1 MFNTRV
7 FRPVLMEEEGLDT
20 STFFGGQ
27 DVVDESTLPD
37 ASNPEL
43 LEEAPEPGVVD
54 QLPDDGDETD
64 PAKAGQP
71 AQGRKQFVPLAAL
84 QEERAARQAERDENR
99 ILQERMNQFLQLQMQ
114 AQLQQQQAQQP
125 QEEQIQIP
133 AFVDDPEGH
142 INGLKAQFQ
151 RELDALRHSNAQ
163 QQQHVQVSAQQQQ
176 LAVEVNAAEASFRQ
190 AEPNYDAALN
200 HFNTVKVAEYMA
212 FGMNELQARQQ
223 LARDYQGVALGAKQ
237 TNRNPAEVMFGI
249 AKALGFKPA
258 APAVVPGNGTPAAG
272 APKKAPT
279 SLSTLPAAGAA
290 PDEKGPMSAKQ
301 IAQMSN
307 EEFDQFFAEMAK
319 NSVQRPAF

>member
-27 DVVDESTLPD
+27 DVVDETTLPD
-37 ASNPEL
+37 ANSPEL
-43 LEEAPEPGVVD
+43 LEQTPETGAVD
-54 QLPDDGDETD
+54 QLPADADETD
-64 PAKAGQP
+64 PTKAEQP
-71 AQGRKQFVPLAAL
+71 AQGRKQYVPLAAL

-99 ILQERMNQFLQLQMQ
+99 VLQERMNQFLQWQMQ
-114 AQLQQQQAQQP
+114 QAQQQQPQQP

-142 INGLKAQFQ
+142 INGLRAQVQ
-151 RELDALRHSNAQ
+151 RELDALRHQSAQ

-176 LAVEVNAAEASFRQ
+176 LAIEVNAAEATFRQ

-200 HFNTVKVAEYMA
+200 HFNAVKVAEYMA
-212 FGMNELQARQQ
+212 FGFSELQARQQ
-223 LARDYQGVALGAKQ
+223 LSRDYQGIALGAKQ
-237 TNRNPAEVMFGI
+237 TNKNPAEVVFNI

-258 APAVVPGNGTPAAG
+258 APAAAPGNGAPPAG

-279 SLSTLPAAGAA
+279 SLSTLPAAGTA

-301 IAQMSN
+301 VAQMSN
-307 EEFDQFFAEMAK
+307 EEFDKFFEEMAR